1 MRITGLG
8 HAGMFI
14 ETVGGNIIC
23 DPVLGPSF
31 YGSWFPFPDN
41 RGLDWERF
49 GREAD
54 FLWISHRHR
63 DHFDPR
69 LLERYI
75 RKDIEVLLPEYPTDD
90 LEKDIRAL
98 GYTNI
103 TYAPAGQVIQR
114 GELKMMIT
122 PLRAPS
128 DGPIGDSSLSVDD
141 GTGSMLNQNDSHPLD
156 LEKLLDFGKPDAYF
170 TQVSGAI
177 WWPMV
182 YDLPLDAKQ
191 NFARLKREAQ
201 NKRAMYYIEK
211 VDAPHVFPMA
221 GPPMFLRD
229 DLFDFNGLGK
239 NGESIFTDQKQFLAH
254 MKELAPQY
262 DGQLF
267 IPGTVVTIDGGEVT
281 SEQTLY
287 TEAEIAHIFDEKW
300 EYLEEQR
307 ASRQQEIR
315 DEEAS
320 RAEVIPPAEMLE
332 AIKTWWEPLLKKS
345 RTIRLGVGGCV
356 RFRIGELD
364 MVVDF
369 PRAKVREYAGEEC
382 VYWYTIPA
390 DLVSTNIV
398 DHEIDWSNSIF
409 LSMQFSVG
417 RSGKFNEFLTTF
429 LKCLSVD
436 RIEYVENWYQEQ
448 TDQTEDTE
456 IGDWVVQR
464 RCPHLRA
471 DLTRT
476 GTVDEDGILTC
487 SMHDWKW
494 DLKTGRCL
502 STAGHP
508 IRSSKID
515 EVTDPVLQEAS

>member
-1 MRITGLG
+1 MRITALG

-14 ETVGGNIIC
+14 ETRGGTILC

-31 YGSWFPFPDN
+31 FGSWFPFPDN

-49 GREAD
+49 GKAD
-54 FLWISHRHR
+54 FLYISHRHR
-63 DHFDPR
+63 DHFDPA
-69 LLERYI
+69 LLERYVS
-75 RKDIEVLLPEYPTDD
+75 KDIEVLLPEYPVDD
-90 LEKDIRAL
+90 LEQDIRAL
-98 GYTNI
+98 GYNNI
-103 TYAPAGQVIQR
+103 TYAPAGEVIER
-114 GELKMMIT
+114 GELKIMVT

-156 LEKLLDFGKPDAYF
+156 LEALLDFGTPDAYF
-170 TQVSGAI
+170 TQTSGAI

-201 NKRAMYYIEK
+201 NKRAMFYIEK
-211 VDAPHVFPMA
+211 VGAPHVFPMA

-229 DLFDFNGLGK
+229 DLFDFNGFGK
-239 NGESIFTDQKQFLAH
+239 NGESIFTDSKQFLEH
-254 MKELAPQY
+254 MEEQAPGQY
-262 DGQLF
+262 QGHLF
-267 IPGTVVTIDGGEVT
+267 VPGTVVDIVDGDVT
-281 SEQTLY
+281 TSQSLY
-287 TEAEIAHIFDEKW
+287 TDDEIAHMFDNKW
-300 EYLEEQR
+300 DYLESQR
-307 ASRQQEIR
+307 ATRQQEIQ
-315 DEEAS
+315 DEIAT
-320 RAEVIPPAEMLE
+320 RAEIIPPAEMLA
-332 AIKTWWEPLLKKS
+332 AIKAWWEPLLKKS
-345 RTIRLGVGGCV
+345 RTIRLGVGGNV
-356 RFRIGELD
+356 RFRIGDLD

-369 PRAKVREYAGEEC
+369 PRAKVREYDGEEC
-382 VYWYTIPA
+382 IYWYTIPA
-390 DLVSTNIV
+390 DLVSTNIR

-436 RIEYVENWYQEQ
+436 RIEYVENWYSEQ
-448 TDQTEDTE
+448 TDQTEDAE

-471 DLTRT
+471 DLTKT
-476 GTVDEDGILTC
+476 GKVDEDGILTC

-494 DLKTGRCL
+494 DLKTGKCL
-502 STAGHP
+502 STTGHA
-508 IRSSKID
+508 IRATKID
-515 EVTDPVLQEAS
+515 EVTDAAMRLGV

>member
-14 ETVGGNIIC
+14 ETTGGNIIC
-23 DPVLGPSF
+23 DPVIGPSF

-41 RGLDWERF
+41 RGLDWERI
-49 GREAD
+49 GRESD
-54 FLWISHRHR
+54 FLYISHRHR

-69 LLERYI
+69 LLERFI
-75 RKDIEVLLPEYPTDD
+75 SKDIEVLLPEYPTDD
-90 LEKDIRAL
+90 LERDIRAL
-98 GYTNI
+98 GYRNI
-103 TYAPAGQVIQR
+103 TQAPAGESIDR
-114 GELKMMIT
+114 GELKIMVT

-141 GTGSMLNQNDSHPLD
+141 GTASILNQNDSHPLD
-156 LEKLLDFGKPDAYF
+156 LEKLLKFGKPDAYF

-182 YDLPLDAKQ
+182 YDLPQDAKQ
-191 NFARLKREAQ
+191 NFAHLKREAQ
-201 NKRAMYYIEK
+201 NTRALFYIEK

-221 GPPMFLRD
+221 GPPMFLREELFRYNGFGLD
-229 DLFDFNGLGK
+229 DDA
-239 NGESIFTDQKQFLAH
+239 IFTDQKQFLEILRER
-254 MKELAPQY
+254 MPQY
-262 DGQLF
+262 DGHLF
-267 IPGTVVTIDGGEVT
+267 LPGTVVEITGPDLEVT
-281 SEQTLY
+281 QTLY
-287 TEAEIAHIFDEKW
+287 SQAEIERVFDEKW
-300 EYLEEQR
+300 EYLESQR

-320 RAEVIPPAEMLE
+320 RSPVLAPVEMLQ
-332 AIKTWWEPLLKKS
+332 AIKEWWEPLLRKS
-345 RTIRLGVGGCV
+345 RTIRLGVGGNV

-382 VYWYTIPA
+382 IYWYTIPA
-390 DLVSTNIV
+390 DLVSTNIAE
-398 DHEIDWSNSIF
+398 HEIDWSNSIF
-409 LSMQFSVG
+409 LSMQFAVG

-429 LKCLSVD
+429 LKCLSPD
-436 RIEYVENWYQEQ
+436 RIEYVENWYSEQ
-448 TDQTEDTE
+448 TDQTEDAQ
-456 IGDWVVQR
+456 IGDWTVQR

-471 DLTRT
+471 DLSKT
-476 GTVDEDGILTC
+476 GKVDADGILTC

-502 STAGHP
+502 TTSGHP
-508 IRSSKID
+508 IRA
-515 EVTDPVLQEAS
+515 EHCPLTEEALRAG